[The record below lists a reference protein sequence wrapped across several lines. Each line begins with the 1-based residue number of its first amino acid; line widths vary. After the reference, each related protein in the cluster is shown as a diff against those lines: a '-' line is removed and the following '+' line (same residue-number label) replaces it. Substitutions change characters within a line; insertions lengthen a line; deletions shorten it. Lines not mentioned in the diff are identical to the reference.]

1 VLALYVIAGIVLF
14 IVLVLSIPVDMT
26 LDLEATERA
35 GTKMRVGWLFGLFWK
50 DIRGRRRK
58 KKPVKKG
65 RKGFMSF
72 LSVLRVR
79 GLPEG
84 ILRLARRVFGR
95 IKVGRMDVDIR
106 LGLDDPAD
114 TGMMYSVLWPVLVP
128 VNPFGPMN
136 FRLEPVFEEPTFE
149 ASLHGRVRV
158 YPIQMVG
165 SLLRFVFS
173 PTGLRAIKAMAVSR
187 WKRKK

>member
-1 VLALYVIAGIVLF
+1 MLALYIIAGIVLF
-14 IVLVLSIPVDMT
+14 VVLVLSIPVDMV

-58 KKPVKKG
+58 KPVKKE
-65 RKGFMSF
+65 RKDFMSF

-84 ILRLARRVFGR
+84 ILRLIRRMFGR
-95 IKVGRMDVDIR
+95 IKVGQMDVDIR

-114 TGMMYSVLWPVLVP
+114 TGMIYSVLWPLLVP
-128 VNPFGPMN
+128 VNPFGPVN
-136 FRLEPVFEEPTFE
+136 FRVEPIFDEPAFET
-149 ASLHGRVRV
+149 SLHGRIRV

-165 SLLRFVFS
+165 PVLRFIFS
-173 PTGLRAIKAMAVSR
+173 PTGFRAIRTMVVSR

>member
-1 VLALYVIAGIVLF
+1 MLALYIIAGIVLF
-14 IVLVLSIPVDMT
+14 IVLVLSIPVDMA

-58 KKPVKKG
+58 KPRKKEK
-65 RKGFMSF
+65 RDMKSF

-84 ILRLARRVFGR
+84 ILKLTRRMLGTF
-95 IKVGRMDVDIR
+95 KVRQMDVDIR

-114 TGMMYSVLWPVLVP
+114 TGMMYSVLWPVFVP
-128 VNPFGPMN
+128 VSSFGPMN
-136 FRLEPVFEEPTFE
+136 FRLEPAFDEPTFE
-149 ASLHGRVRV
+149 ASLRGRVRL

-165 SLLRFVFS
+165 PVLRFVFS
-173 PTGLRAIKAMAVSR
+173 PTGLRAIRTMVVSR

>member
-1 VLALYVIAGIVLF
+1 MLALYIIAGIVLF
-14 IVLVLSIPVDMT
+14 IVLVLSIPVDMA

-35 GTKMRVGWLFGLFWK
+35 GSKMRVGWLFGLFWK

-58 KKPVKKG
+58 KPRKKG
-65 RKGFMSF
+65 KREMRPI
-72 LSVLRVR
+72 LSMLRVR

-84 ILRLARRVFGR
+84 ILKLARRILGR
-95 IKVGRMDVDIR
+95 FKVGQMDVDIR

-114 TGMMYSVLWPVLVP
+114 TGMMYSVLWPLLVP
-128 VNPFGPMN
+128 VNPFGPVN
-136 FRLEPVFEEPTFE
+136 FRLEPAFDEPTFE
-149 ASLHGRVRV
+149 ASLHGRARV

-165 SLLRFVFS
+165 PVLRFVFS
-173 PTGLRAIKAMAVSR
+173 PTGWRAIKAMVVSR

>member
-1 VLALYVIAGIVLF
+1 VLALYIIAGIVLF

-26 LDLEATERA
+26 LDLETPERA

-50 DIRGRRRK
+50 DIRGRRKRTPK
-58 KKPVKKG
+58 KREKRGMK
-65 RKGFMSF
+65 SF

-84 ILRLARRVFGR
+84 ILKLVRRILGR
-95 IKVGRMDVDIR
+95 FKFGRMDVDIR

-114 TGMMYSVLWPVLVP
+114 TGMMYSVLWPLLVP
-128 VNPFGPMN
+128 VSSYGPMN
-136 FRLEPVFEEPTFE
+136 FRLEPAFDEPTFK
-149 ASLHGRVRV
+149 ASLRGRVRL

-165 SLLRFVFS
+165 PVFRFVFS
-173 PTGLRAIKAMAVSR
+173 PTGLRAIKTMVVSR